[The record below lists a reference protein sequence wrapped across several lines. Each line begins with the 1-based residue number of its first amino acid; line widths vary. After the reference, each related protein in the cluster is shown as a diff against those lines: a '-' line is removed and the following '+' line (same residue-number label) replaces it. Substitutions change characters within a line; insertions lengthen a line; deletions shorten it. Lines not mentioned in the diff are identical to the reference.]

1 MRPISSLDSEG
12 STGDHFLQPTSARQ
26 VLEASRSNTPISPRS
41 STQRHTIALD
51 ESARKE
57 LADMLAAEEEATNS
71 VARARIN
78 DLEIT
83 FSELKI
89 TKKIRVTGDLK
100 IDELKA
106 KAIDVF
112 VKAVP
117 AKKAPRLA
125 KTLAETEFYL
135 PRTGIWCV
143 SSRSISSY
151 WFVPGEAL
159 HLKRKKRSM
168 KQIRVVFD
176 GSTHTIDFSPSV
188 TTIEGLIQSLPKLD
202 VRDYSAYRIYRS
214 TSMFIL
220 SFILSFIY
228 LFILY

>member
-1 MRPISSLDSEG
+1 MSNNRSNQSPRKKLMRPISSLDSEG

-106 KAIDVF
+106 KAIDGF

-125 KTLAETEFYL
+125 KTHWQA
-135 PRTGIWCV
+135 PC
-143 SSRSISSY
+143 
-151 WFVPGEAL
+151 
-159 HLKRKKRSM
+159 
-168 KQIRVVFD
+168 RV
-176 GSTHTIDFSPSV
+176 GSTGKQV
-188 TTIEGLIQSLPKLD
+188 A
-202 VRDYSAYRIYRS
+202 AYATRTQRYG
-214 TSMFIL
+214 
-220 SFILSFIY
+220 
-228 LFILY
+228 